1 MSCSTWP
8 WYFICKVNGTNRVLD
23 LKNKILSDT
32 SYHYINA
39 LLFYVFEVCK
49 AKSATQ
55 SVLMV
60 LTLNGLFQKNSQVF
74 YFTPENP
81 ISHICLFFF
90 NYSVCTV
97 ISDCNHPFETSTF
110 SHTVLQEYII
120 AIENTD
126 LNGGFLKSKISIFS

>member
-1 MSCSTWP
+1 M
-8 WYFICKVNGTNRVLD
+8 
-23 LKNKILSDT
+23 
-32 SYHYINA
+32 
-39 LLFYVFEVCK
+39 FEVGK

-97 ISDCNHPFETSTF
+97 ISDCNHPFETRTF

>member
-1 MSCSTWP
+1 MKLYCKSYGVYTVKG
-8 WYFICKVNGTNRVLD
+8 FIGYLFS
-23 LKNKILSDT
+23 LS
-32 SYHYINA
+32 
-39 LLFYVFEVCK
+39 
-49 AKSATQ
+49 KSATQ

-97 ISDCNHPFETSTF
+97 ISDCNHPFDT
-110 SHTVLQEYII
+110 
-120 AIENTD
+120 
-126 LNGGFLKSKISIFS
+126 SIFTQSLTRIHLLQLKIHIWMEFFWNQKFLFFHKRNFNPKVKLFLIKLSADIS